1 MSNQSG
7 VALRNYPSHL
17 LNAAA
22 LAGICGSLLMA
33 FYLQIFN
40 NELPC
45 PLCMLQRIGLM
56 LVGLGLFL
64 NVRFGPSP
72 IHYAIIIVSSMIGAS
87 VSLRQDLLHIVPG
100 TGGYGSTIFGYHLY
114 TWGFVAF
121 MMTILFTALM
131 LVIDSKRMAGGQAR
145 HGPTW
150 LATGLGT
157 LLVVIAL
164 GNLLSNLL
172 VCGFSVCGDTPTGY
186 IFFR

>member
-1 MSNQSG
+1 MSNYAS
-7 VALRNYPSHL
+7 VSLKNYPSHL
-17 LNAAA
+17 LNALA

-56 LVGLGLFL
+56 LVALGLFL
-64 NVRFGPSP
+64 NVRFGPSAV
-72 IHYAIIIVSSMIGAS
+72 HYAIIIVSAMVGAS
-87 VSLRQDLLHIVPG
+87 VSLRQDLLHIIPG

-114 TWGFVAF
+114 TWGFIAF
-121 MMTILFTALM
+121 MGIILFTALM
-131 LVIDSKRMAGGQAR
+131 LVLDNKRMASGQAR

-150 LATGLGT
+150 MATGFGT
-157 LLVVIAL
+157 LLVIIAI

-186 IFFR
+186 FLFS

>member
-1 MSNQSG
+1 MSYQSR
-7 VALRNYPSHL
+7 VSFSTYPSHL
-17 LNAAA
+17 LNAIA

-33 FYLQIFN
+33 FYLQIFKG
-40 NELPC
+40 ELAC

-64 NVRFGPSP
+64 NVRFGPSVV
-72 IHYAIIIVSSMIGAS
+72 HYAMIIVSSMVGAS

-121 MMTILFTALM
+121 MAMILFTALM
-131 LVIDSKRMAGGQAR
+131 LVIDRNRMTGQAR
-145 HGPTW
+145 HGPNW

-157 LLVVIAL
+157 LLIVIAI
-164 GNLLSNLL
+164 GNLLSNFL
-172 VCGFSVCGDTPTGY
+172 VCGFSVCTDTPTGY